1 MAKIH
6 RTHPLRQ
13 IFWGAV
19 IAAASVMLVLSLSKT
34 KLFRLTELKTYD
46 LRISLLRS
54 GRATPENVAMFYV
67 DEPSLRHMES
77 QGVSWPWP
85 RELYSMAL
93 DFCKLGGARAAVFD
107 IFFSEDSVYGVGDD
121 EAFASGIKNGLPSY
135 FVLFLSKNEAEIPPV
150 GEVVISKTGFPFPSD
165 IPPWVLKNNSL
176 SSLPIPGVAESAAGF
191 GNAQVPPDEDGIY
204 RRISLIDAIDSQA
217 IPAISLKVVSD
228 VKGVG
233 NIEWPQRKNIK
244 IDGKNLPL
252 DADGMMM
259 INYYGGT
266 DTFPNYPLAG
276 IISSAFQIANG
287 EEPQISPEVVKDKI
301 VVFGLAAPGLYDMKP
316 SPISK
321 VYPGPEVHATVMENL
336 MRGDFIRPFRAQAT
350 FAVVFL
356 SAAIASLGLAWIATS
371 WGVAIFMILVLA
383 LIVGSSFLL
392 FSNGIWMPLVTPFL
406 AASFSSFAM
415 ILKNYL
421 TEGRR
426 RREIKSAFKQYLS
439 PEVVSEISKDP
450 ERLRLGGEEKIVT
463 LFFSDIADFTTIS
476 ESTEPPALVAKLN
489 EYFSSTTRIIQES
502 GGTLD
507 KYIGDAIMAFWGA
520 PLPMDDHASKAATA
534 ALQIQSFLAK
544 GSPFTTRI
552 GIHTGPAVVGNIGS
566 DIRFNYTAIGDTVN
580 LASRLEGLNKKLG
593 TRIMI
598 SESTFDAAKGMVDA
612 RRIGAVR
619 VKGRLKPVGIY
630 EPLGTKG
637 EHHALSVESLSM
649 FSEALALFETGKFS
663 EAATLFGKVAGISDD
678 PCSKI
683 YIGICRQYDLNPPEG
698 FDGVI
703 NFTTK

>member
-6 RTHPLRQ
+6 KTHPLRQ
-13 IFWGAV
+13 IFWAAA
-19 IAAASVMLVLSLSKT
+19 IAAVSVILLLSLSKT
-34 KLFRLTELKTYD
+34 KLFRITELKTYD
-46 LRISLLRS
+46 LRMSLLRS
-54 GRATPENVAMFYV
+54 GRAVPENVVMFYV

-93 DFCKLGGARAAVFD
+93 DFCKRGGARAAVFD
-107 IFFSEDSVYGVGDD
+107 IFFSEDSVYGVEDD
-121 EAFASGIKNGLPSY
+121 EAFTFGIKSGPPSY
-135 FVLFLSKNEAEIPPV
+135 FVLFLSKNKAEITPV
-150 GEVVISKTGFPFPSD
+150 GEIAISKTDIPFQSD
-165 IPPWVLKNNSL
+165 LPPWVLKSNSI
-176 SSLPIPGVAESAAGF
+176 SSLPIPGVAESASGF

-204 RRISLIDAIDSQA
+204 RRISLIDAMDSHA

-228 VKGVG
+228 VRGVG
-233 NIEWPQRKNIK
+233 NIEWLQRKNIK
-244 IDGKNLPL
+244 MDGRNLPL
-252 DADGMMM
+252 DSDGMMM

-276 IISSAFQIANG
+276 IISSAFQVANG
-287 EEPQISPEVVKDKI
+287 DDPQISPEVVKDKI
-301 VVFGLAAPGLYDMKP
+301 VIFGLAAPGLYDMKP
-316 SPISK
+316 SPISR
-321 VYPGPEVHATVMENL
+321 VYPGPEVHATVIENL
-336 MRGDFIRPFRAQAT
+336 MRGDFMRPFRAHAD
-350 FAVVFL
+350 FVVVFL
-356 SAAIASLGLAWIATS
+356 SAAIASLGLTWIATS
-371 WGVAIFMILVLA
+371 WGIAIFIAIVLCSIA
-383 LIVGSSFLL
+383 GSSFLL
-392 FSNGIWMPLVTPFL
+392 FANGIWMPVVTPFL

-450 ERLRLGGEEKIVT
+450 ESLRLGGEEKIVT

-476 ESTEPPALVAKLN
+476 ESTEPPALVAQLN

-520 PLPMDDHASKAATA
+520 PLPMDDHAAKAAIA
-534 ALQIQSFLAK
+534 ALRIQSLLDK

-593 TRIMI
+593 TRIMM
-598 SESTFDAAKGMVDA
+598 SESSFEASKDFLEA

-619 VKGRLKPVGIY
+619 VKGRSKPVGIY
-630 EPLGTKG
+630 EPLGAIG
-637 EHHALSVESLSM
+637 ESHSLSGDLLSI
-649 FSEALALFETGKFS
+649 FSDALLLFEVGRFS
-663 EAATLFGKVAGISDD
+663 EAAALFNKVAGITGDQ
-678 PCSKI
+678 CSKI
-683 YIGICRQYDLNPPEG
+683 YVGICNQYDLNPPEG